1 MNDLTDRLTRL
12 DGAAPSPTEGDIA
25 GDLARAHTALGR
37 RRRTRAALAGTG
49 LTLSMGA
56 ALGVAAVVG
65 GSDEPTPPSAGTS
78 DANPDSHTDSN
89 NTGSNTAVGQGGS
102 IDLVAYTGAQPEGF
116 ELAKVPEGYVLQGSD
131 SFVLTL
137 AKPADDTHPL
147 NFANKV
153 VIMLESQDAKQA
165 LGEGRDV
172 AVSGEPG
179 VLKGAPGEVR
189 ILRYFQGEHLVLVQ
203 VWETIDLTD
212 DQIVELAEGVTVTDA
227 VVAGVG

>member
-12 DGAAPSPTEGDIA
+12 HGAAPSPTESDIA

-49 LTLSMGA
+49 LTLSLGA

-65 GSDEPTPPSAGTS
+65 SGDDPTPPAAGVS
-78 DANPDSHTDSN
+78 DSD
-89 NTGSNTAVGQGGS
+89 TAVGEGDS
-102 IDLVAYTGAQPEGF
+102 IDLVAYTGAQPDGF

-137 AKPADDTHPL
+137 AAPGDDTHPL
-147 NFANKV
+147 NFENKV

-165 LGEGRDV
+165 LNDQLWEAARKGDAAEVTAKTVSNAGR
-172 AVSGEPG
+172 
-179 VLKGAPGEVR
+179 
-189 ILRYFQGEHLVLVQ
+189 
-203 VWETIDLTD
+203 TIFMTPDPRMR
-212 DQIVELAEGVTVTDA
+212 
-227 VVAGVG
+227 

>member
-12 DGAAPSPTEGDIA
+12 DGVAPSPTEGDIA

-37 RRRTRAALAGTG
+37 RRRNRAAVAGAG
-49 LTLSMGA
+49 LTLGMGA
-56 ALGVAAVVG
+56 ALGVVVAVNAEDDPAPALAGPSSSAPDGNG
-65 GSDEPTPPSAGTS
+65 G
-78 DANPDSHTDSN
+78 DA
-89 NTGSNTAVGQGGS
+89 

-137 AKPADDTHPL
+137 AEPGDDTHPL
-147 NFANKV
+147 NFEGKV
-153 VIMLESQDAKQA
+153 VIMLESQDAAQQ
-165 LGEGRDV
+165 LGAGQDV
-172 AVSGEPG
+172 TVNGEPG
-179 VLKGAPGEVR
+179 ALKGAPGEVR
-189 ILRYFQGEHLVLVQ
+189 TLRYFQGEHLVLVQ

-212 DQIVELAEGVTVTDA
+212 EQIVELAEGVTVTDA